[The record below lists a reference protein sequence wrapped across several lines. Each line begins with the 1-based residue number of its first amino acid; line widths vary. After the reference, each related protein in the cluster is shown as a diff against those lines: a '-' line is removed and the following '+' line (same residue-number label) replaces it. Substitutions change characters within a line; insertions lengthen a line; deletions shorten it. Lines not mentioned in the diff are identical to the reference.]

1 MPPPKPPQE
10 LTQLEVQL
18 LMTAA
23 RLLAATRMFSP
34 CLPPHA
40 QEAYLMNKVKEEIMS
55 VANNFKKFM
64 AEPNKNLKKP
74 RVHPII
80 QRANEPDWH
89 SDLSYLDLGPYM
101 EGLQD
106 HRRWWEVSLPALQDD
121 EDVPMD
127 PPASLPLPHPPAAPA
142 KTAPPSTP
150 APEAPTH
157 SSKGK
162 ARIIPPAGSSDPRS
176 TLTALPT
183 PNAPL
188 LAPAP
193 STMPAVPYA
202 FRVPRHYATN
212 TETAQDDND
221 DIEDF
226 NTTPRKGGS
235 PPNVSLP
242 QVHVDDASPPPPAQ
256 RHRIEVQ
263 PPVATGNDR
272 CGGALP
278 EEVQDTLNVSDDGG
292 SSHHSPMSLH
302 SPSGTPGEDLV
313 SRVNSL
319 EGKMDYV
326 ILVLN
331 AIAGRQ
337 GIVPSSLPGYIQPP
351 PPRRSPS
358 PSTQSQ
364 SLPGIPISSLGI
376 SDPLTNTPSGSGSAS
391 DRSVHRGRGGASPAS
406 RRRGTST
413 GSSRMSSS
421 SRPYYQVNQNIQH
434 RGQHSPVMLSDP
446 SDGSSSD
453 AQSFDED
460 DMYGSDS
467 GIQSISMK
475 PHSKEE
481 VTISN
486 EVQMN
491 EDQNTEISTQVQ
503 RMDISMGNVSI
514 IMGALCEAEGIDI
527 SSIANPADNQAVT
540 TSHMPSYLEGSSDGN
555 EI

>member
-80 QRANEPDWH
+80 QVMSREWKKAEEESRMPDWTNQRANEPDWH

-272 CGGALP
+272 CGLCKVPKNNRPQCIVQTNSKQEEALHTACFVGAPSGGALP

-351 PPRRSPS
+351 LLVARLPPALNHNLCLESPFHLWGFQ
-358 PSTQSQ
+358 TH
-364 SLPGIPISSLGI
+364 SLTLRLARARHRTAQYIVGEAARHLPHAGEARALGVQGCLH
-376 SDPLTNTPSGSGSAS
+376 PAGRSAS
-391 DRSVHRGRGGASPAS
+391 
-406 RRRGTST
+406 
-413 GSSRMSSS
+413 
-421 SRPYYQVNQNIQH
+421 
-434 RGQHSPVMLSDP
+434 
-446 SDGSSSD
+446 
-453 AQSFDED
+453 
-460 DMYGSDS
+460 
-467 GIQSISMK
+467 
-475 PHSKEE
+475 
-481 VTISN
+481 
-486 EVQMN
+486 
-491 EDQNTEISTQVQ
+491 
-503 RMDISMGNVSI
+503 
-514 IMGALCEAEGIDI
+514 LCNGKYE
-527 SSIANPADNQAVT
+527 
-540 TSHMPSYLEGSSDGN
+540 
-555 EI
+555 